1 MLVPDPLVIIA
12 PGFRVR
18 LHVPEE
24 GNPLS
29 AILPVPSV
37 QVRLVTV
44 PIIGTS
50 GMAFTVNV

>member
-1 MLVPDPLVIIA
+1 VLVPDPLVIIA